1 MLFFDTRISLRDRR
15 LLWVEPAVI
24 FLLIMLYI
32 WWMRPGHQSWAFVIF
47 TMVVLSHY
55 WHGESR
61 QDLGFRAANFRT
73 CFAIFLPALA
83 FVSLLL
89 LATGILLHTLRVLD
103 MERAI
108 IGFLSYC
115 TWGLFQQYLLNAFFV
130 NRLQPVST
138 SANQAAALGAGFFAC
153 AHTPNWFLMLVGFA
167 TGYCCARIWIRYRNL
182 YFLGIAHGAIGSML
196 YLVVPDAISHHLVV
210 GPGWFGH

>member
-15 LLWVEPAVI
+15 FLWLEPAIV

-32 WWMRPGHQSWAFVIF
+32 WLLRPGHQTWAFAVFGLI
-47 TMVVLSHY
+47 VLSHY
-55 WHGESR
+55 WHGESAE
-61 QDLGFRAANFRT
+61 DLGFRATNFRT
-73 CFAIFLPALA
+73 CFRAFLPALV
-83 FVSLLL
+83 FISMML
-89 LATGILLHTLRVLD
+89 LATGMLLQTLRILD

-130 NRLQPVST
+130 NRMLPVST
-138 SANQAAALGAGFFAC
+138 SAHQAAVLGAAFFAS
-153 AHTPNWFLMLVGFA
+153 AHTPNWFLMSVGLV
-167 TGYCCARIWIRYRNL
+167 TGYCCARVWIQYRNL

-196 YLVVPDAISHHLVV
+196 YLVVPDTISHHLVV
-210 GPGWFGH
+210 GPGWFR

>member
-1 MLFFDTRISLRDRR
+1 M
-15 LLWVEPAVI
+15 WVEPAIV

-32 WWMRPGHQSWAFVIF
+32 WCLRPGHQTWAFAIF
-47 TMVVLSHY
+47 GLILLSHY
-55 WHGESR
+55 WHGETAR
-61 QDLGFRAANFRT
+61 DLGFRGTNFRT
-73 CFAIFLPALA
+73 CFRAFLPALV
-83 FVSLLL
+83 FISMLL
-89 LATGILLHTLRVLD
+89 LAGGQLLHTLRVLD

-130 NRLQPVST
+130 NRMLPVSS
-138 SANQAAALGAGFFAC
+138 SAHQAAALGAACFAG
-153 AHTPNWFLMLVGFA
+153 AHAPNWFLMLVGLV
-167 TGYCCARIWIRYRNL
+167 TGYCCARVWIQYRNL

-210 GPGWFGH
+210 GPGWFR